1 MIHFIWVYTVC
12 QSTRFGVSVFQRF
25 SPKSAKKKMH
35 LKCRLLKSSAA
46 NNCLALRIKYRSKQR
61 GPRTDCS
68 YYRSSLIWVHTVCH
82 RGFLN
87 ISADEK
93 SRLLLRLTHFESS
106 VVVMVTYLI
115 WRRYCA
121 FWMFSSDPVMVMIR
135 SLDPGKASSM
145 TIWAPDCRLIS
156 IILDPPLPIIAPASY
171 ET

>member
-1 MIHFIWVYTVC
+1 MPHNDTFHLEFTL
-12 QSTRFGVSVFQRF
+12 F
-25 SPKSAKKKMH
+25 AKVPVLESLFFKG
-35 LKCRLLKSSAA
+35 
-46 NNCLALRIKYRSKQR
+46 LALKAPRKKCIWNGIKYRSKQR

-87 ISADEK
+87 ISADKK
-93 SRLLLRLTHFESS
+93 SRLLLRLTHFQSS

-145 TIWAPDCRLIS
+145 TIWAPDWRLIS
-156 IILDPPLPIIAPASY
+156 MILDPPLPIIAPASC